1 MEIKNPERLG
11 KEQKSEER
19 QVAFAPSSTNET
31 NTKNAKTNTAKTK
44 QDKVKP
50 AVLQYAQVINLE
62 DPNKER
68 VD

>member
-19 QVAFAPSSTNET
+19 QISFASNNTNNNN
-31 NTKNAKTNTAKTK
+31 NTKNTKAKP
-44 QDKVKP
+44 DKVKP